1 MLPGTAHDVAK
12 AELENQLREAGKYHR
27 LSRPAE
33 HSRPLSILKSL
44 QNLLARN

>member
-1 MLPGTAHDVAK
+1 MLPGTAQDVVK
-12 AELENQLREAGKYHR
+12 AEHELKLREAERIHR